1 MSSTV
6 PRTTTTDPAR
16 GGRPG
21 AGAGGSPAAR
31 AIAGADPGPG
41 PDPAAAAASSAR
53 PPFDVEAI
61 RADFPALHQEVRG
74 RPLAYLDN
82 GATSQKPRAVIDA
95 LTRYYEQDNA
105 NVHRGVHTLSERAT
119 AAYEGTR
126 ERVRA
131 FLNAADS
138 REIVFARG
146 TTEAI
151 NLVANGFVRPR
162 LREGDEIVISHMEH
176 HSNIVPWQLLREQ
189 TGAKL
194 RVVPI
199 DDDGVLDLPA
209 YHAMLGPRTRFVSM
223 TWVASSLGTVNP
235 VAEVIEA
242 AHAVGAP
249 VLLDAAQ
256 AVPHLA
262 ADVRALGCDFLA
274 FSAHKVCGPTGIGAL
289 YGKLEHLEAMS
300 PWQAGGDMILAVTF
314 EKTTYNEVP
323 YRFEAGTPNI
333 ADTIAMGVGLDYVRA
348 LGLDRVAAHE
358 HDLLAYATGQL
369 RAIPGIRIF
378 GNAPEK
384 SGILSFVV
392 EGVHAHD
399 VGTILDSEGVAVRT
413 GHHCTMP
420 VMARFDV
427 PAMARASLA
436 FYNTRADIDALVTG
450 LAKVHDIFRPNAGR

>member
-1 MSSTV
+1 MSSTA
-6 PRTTTTDPAR
+6 PRTTH
-16 GGRPG
+16 
-21 AGAGGSPAAR
+21 AA
-31 AIAGADPGPG
+31 D
-41 PDPAAAAASSAR
+41 AR
-53 PPFDVEAI
+53 PPAFDVEAV
-61 RADFPALHQEVRG
+61 RADFPALHQEVKG

-95 LTRYYEQDNA
+95 LTRYYEQDNS

-126 ERVRA
+126 EKVRT
-131 FLNAADS
+131 FLNAADT

-151 NLVANGFVRPR
+151 NLVANSFVRPR

-176 HSNIVPWQLLREQ
+176 HSNIVPWQFLCED

-199 DDDGVLDLPA
+199 DDDGALDLPA
-209 YHAMLGPRTRFVSM
+209 CLSMLGPRTRFVSM
-223 TWVASSLGTVNP
+223 TWVANSLGTINP
-235 VAEVIEA
+235 VREIVEA
-242 AHAVGAP
+242 AHRAGAP
-249 VLLDAAQ
+249 VMLDAAQ

-262 ADVRALGCDFLA
+262 VDVQALGCDFLA

-289 YGKLEHLEAMS
+289 YGKLEHLEAMT

-314 EKTTYNEVP
+314 EKTTWNAVP

-333 ADTIAMGVGLDYVRA
+333 ADTIAMGVGLDYVHA
-348 LGLDRVAAHE
+348 LGLDRVAAYE
-358 HDLLAYATGQL
+358 HDLLAYATEGV
-369 RAIPGIRIF
+369 RAVPGVRIF
-378 GNAPEK
+378 GNAREK
-384 SGILSFVV
+384 SSILSFVV

-436 FYNTRADIDALVTG
+436 FYNTRADIDALVAG
-450 LAKVHDIFRPNAGR
+450 IDKVRDIFRPNR